1 MAAAAVSEIQ
11 AARLDSMKRGFE
23 DRIRSPPRKARLLL
37 GKRGLDLLSAQHER
51 NEDGFATAFLV
62 GGQVGQSIAAVDHLF
77 DCEEQEVILTDEL
90 KRSSRRRSRSPRPL
104 KVEAAKMSG
113 HIDNFSDEVETRHF
127 AALHCLRGKFVGVDP
142 SGGHLGL
149 FESLRA
155 RWTKAPTVNLLLEVG
170 ESGIRP
176 AGGRV
181 VFQPAVGKP
190 GREDLPQF

>member
-77 DCEEQEVILTDEL
+77 DCEEQEVILTDGL
-90 KRSSRRRSRSPRPL
+90 KRSSRRRSRGPGPL
-104 KVEAAKMSG
+104 EVEAPEMSG
-113 HIDNFSDEVETRHF
+113 HIDNLSYEVQAQHL
-127 AALHCLRGKFVGVDP
+127 AALHRLRGEFVSVDTS
-142 SGGHLGL
+142 SGHFGFL
-149 FESLRA
+149 ESLCA
-155 RWTKAPTVNLLLEVG
+155 RRTNAPTMNLPLEIG
-170 ESGIRP
+170 ECGIGP
-176 AGGRV
+176 CGGCV
-181 VFQPAVGKP
+181 MFQPAVCEP
-190 GREDLPQF
+190 GRKDLPQF